1 MAMKESI
8 RKKFNSLIKIVVFQ
22 TNVLYSFPFAKKYS
36 WSILSN
42 LAFNGFQP
50 YYMGH
55 IRYIICHEPWSIMV
69 IHVNNVALIEK
80 YYDLD

>member
-50 YYMGH
+50 YNMVHNMSHIPYMLSDGFD
-55 IRYIICHEPWSIMV
+55 WK
-69 IHVNNVALIEK
+69 L
-80 YYDLD
+80 